1 MSKLVLVRH
10 SPTAHNESG
19 RLQGRLDIPL
29 TDEGRAFAAVVA
41 GRVVDRHGLP
51 DQVMASPLSRA
62 VDSAMPIAERAEV
75 GILSDERL
83 QQRSYGEWEGLTWD
97 EVRERFPL
105 EYERRMDGADPRIRG
120 WESWAEVAGRMGAAL
135 REAGERADLTVVVSH
150 GSAITAGLS
159 DLLGVDPSAGVFGH
173 LPHGAWHVVARAG
186 NGQWRLRSYGL
197 GADWP

>member
-29 TDEGRAFAAVVA
+29 SDA
-41 GRVVDRHGLP
+41 GRILAAQVADRVVERHGIP

-62 VDSAMPIAERAEV
+62 VDSAEPIAERAEV
-75 GILSDERL
+75 GIATDQRL

-97 EVRERFPL
+97 EVRERYPR
-105 EYERRMDGADPRIRG
+105 EYERRMDGADPRIAG
-120 WESWAEVAGRMGAAL
+120 WETWADVADRMGAAL

-150 GSAITAGLS
+150 GSSITAGLCA
-159 DLLGVDPSAGVFGH
+159 LLRVDPSAGVFGH